1 MFIVIVCIS
10 FRQAIKDGDLPRK
23 RKTAHL
29 AIKTNGLLKHVSLS
43 GTSLFQLPPWR
54 FTRLAHSAFLS
65 FLLLDVLMPRIV
77 SNPIIKFNRVQK
89 KSYITFW
96 YIVDH
101 LRLAG
106 TSSRYSSL
114 GT

>member
-43 GTSLFQLPPWR
+43 GTSLF
-54 FTRLAHSAFLS
+54 
-65 FLLLDVLMPRIV
+65 
-77 SNPIIKFNRVQK
+77 
-89 KSYITFW
+89 SYHRG
-96 YIVDH
+96 V
-101 LRLAG
+101 
-106 TSSRYSSL
+106 SL
-114 GT
+114 GWRIQLFKLPAS